1 MKKNQAGYSLI
12 EVIVTVVFVG
22 IAFPGLIVFF
32 SNVMVDSVESG
43 VYTQA
48 IAMTKTKME
57 EITADKLSPAR
68 GYNYIST
75 AGQYP
80 AETIGQYA
88 RTTSVSDSTI
98 SNVDGVWVQVQTN
111 HSLMASPYNL
121 STFFTAY

>member
-1 MKKNQAGYSLI
+1 MNKKQAGYSLI

-22 IAFPGLIVFF
+22 IAFPGLIAFF

-48 IAMTKTKME
+48 IALTKSKME

-68 GYNYIST
+68 GYNYINT
-75 AGQYP
+75 VGQYP
-80 AETIGQYA
+80 AETIGQYT
-88 RTTSVSDSTI
+88 RTTTVRDCTI